1 MMSSNKGNNMV
12 NQKIKVYTIH
22 SQKGGAGK
30 TSIAIAI
37 AGLSCILHKQKTLII
52 DCDLT
57 GTSIIDLFYGV
68 DKNNKAKENI
78 KYLNSL
84 LLATPSV
91 FNKYENNNKN
101 DIEKEY
107 FHKIG
112 DYNDLY
118 YIPSSPI
125 LEDIWEIAG
134 LISQEDKLHYFQ
146 SRMEDSLKLFINK
159 GIKTIIIDCPPG
171 LFGLS
176 SAMIEI
182 SDQDKY
188 DKRSLFITS
197 SDPTDYKALIPSYS
211 DYCSN
216 IRHNR
221 QINNPKFIFNKCVIK
236 KNRDPVFLLHKI
248 FENLKR
254 ERTFPDGRTIKI
266 EVLNEIEE
274 SLKKHGPNV
283 LPFIEGFD
291 MFDIISSIQA
301 LEKNKGETPSGSMKK
316 WCNGIKELLDL

>member
-1 MMSSNKGNNMV
+1 MV
-12 NQKIKVYTIH
+12 NQKIKIYTIH
-22 SQKGGAGK
+22 SQKGGVGK

-57 GTSIIDLFYGV
+57 GTSIIDLFCDV
-68 DKNNKAKENI
+68 DKNNKTKEKV

-84 LLATPSV
+84 LLATPPI
-91 FNKYENNNKN
+91 FNRYENNNKN

-107 FHKIG
+107 FHKIS

-125 LEDIWEIAG
+125 LQDIWEIAG

-146 SRMEDSLKLFINK
+146 SRMKDILKLFINRE
-159 GIKTIIIDCPPG
+159 IKTIIIDCPPG

-176 SAMIEI
+176 SAMLRI
-182 SDQDKY
+182 SAQDKY

-197 SDPTDYKALIPSYS
+197 SDRSDYRALIPSCCDYFS
-211 DYCSN
+211 D
-216 IRHNR
+216 IRDNR
-221 QINNPKFIFNKCVIK
+221 QVDNPKFIFNKCSIEH
-236 KNRDPVFLLHKI
+236 RDPAFSLMEI
-248 FENLKR
+248 FDDLERK
-254 ERTFPDGRTIKI
+254 RTFPDSRTIKSK
-266 EVLNEIEE
+266 VYREIKD
-274 SLKKHGPNV
+274 SLKKHGSNI
-283 LPFIEGFD
+283 LPFIAEFN
-291 MFDIISSIQA
+291 MLHILSSIQA
-301 LEKNKGETPSGSMKK
+301 LEEDKGATPSGPMKK

>member
-1 MMSSNKGNNMV
+1 MS
-12 NQKIKVYTIH
+12 NQKVKIYTIH
-22 SQKGGAGK
+22 SQKGGVGK

-37 AGLSCILHKQKTLII
+37 AGLSCILHKRKTLIV

-57 GTSIIDLFYGV
+57 GASIIDLFCGV
-68 DKNNKAKENI
+68 GKNNKTKENF

-91 FNKYENNNKN
+91 FKKYENNDKN
-101 DIEKEY
+101 DIEKKY
-107 FHKIG
+107 FHKIS

-125 LEDIWEIAG
+125 LEDIREIAG
-134 LISQEDKLHYFQ
+134 LVSQEDKLHYFQ
-146 SRMEDSLKLFINK
+146 SRMEDSLKLFINR

-176 SAMIEI
+176 SAMIKI
-182 SDQDKY
+182 SNQDRY
-188 DKRSLFITS
+188 DKSSLFITS
-197 SDPTDYKALIPSYS
+197 SDPTDYRALIPSYS
-211 DYCSN
+211 NYCSDRRDN
-216 IRHNR
+216 TK
-221 QINNPKFIFNKCVIK
+221 INNPKFIFNKCAVK
-236 KNRDPVFLLHKI
+236 KYRDPVFLLREI
-248 FENLKR
+248 FNNLSRKK
-254 ERTFPDGRTIKI
+254 TFPDSRTIKS
-266 EVLNEIEE
+266 EVLEEIKD
-274 SLKKHGPNV
+274 SLQKHGPNV

-301 LEKNKGETPSGSMKK
+301 LEKDKGETPSGSIKR

>member
-1 MMSSNKGNNMV
+1 MSSNKGNNMV
-12 NQKIKVYTIH
+12 NQKIKIYTIH

-37 AGLSCILHKQKTLII
+37 AGLSYILHKQKTLIV

-68 DKNNKAKENI
+68 DKNNKVKEKV

-107 FHKIG
+107 FYKIG

-125 LEDIWEIAG
+125 FEDIQEIAG
-134 LISQEDKLHYFQ
+134 LISQEDKLHFFR
-146 SRMEDSLKLFINK
+146 SRMEDSLKLFINR

-188 DKRSLFITS
+188 DKSSLFITS
-197 SDPTDYKALIPSYS
+197 SDPTDYRALIPSYS
-211 DYCSN
+211 EYCSK

-221 QINNPKFIFNKCVIK
+221 QINNPKFIFNKCVIGK
-236 KNRDPVFLLHKI
+236 DRDSVFLLRKI

-254 ERTFPDGRTIKI
+254 ERTFLDGRTIKI

>member
-1 MMSSNKGNNMV
+1 MI
-12 NQKIKVYTIH
+12 NQKVIIYTIH
-22 SQKGGAGK
+22 SQKGGTGK

-57 GTSIIDLFYGV
+57 GTSIVDLFYNV
-68 DKNNKAKENI
+68 DKNNNAKENI

-125 LEDIWEIAG
+125 FEDIQEIAG
-134 LISQEDKLHYFQ
+134 LISQEDKLHFFR
-146 SRMEDSLKLFINK
+146 SRMEDSLKLFINR

-176 SAMIEI
+176 SAMLEI

-188 DKRSLFITS
+188 DKSSLFITS
-197 SDPTDYKALIPSYS
+197 SDPTDYRALIPSYS
-211 DYCSN
+211 DYCSK
-216 IRHNR
+216 IRDNR
-221 QINNPKFIFNKCVIK
+221 QINNPKFIFNKCVIGK
-236 KNRDPVFLLHKI
+236 DRDSVFLLRKI

-254 ERTFPDGRTIKI
+254 ERTFLDGRTIKI

-301 LEKNKGETPSGSMKK
+301 LEKNKGETSSGPMKK

>member
-1 MMSSNKGNNMV
+1 
-12 NQKIKVYTIH
+12 
-22 SQKGGAGK
+22 
-30 TSIAIAI
+30 
-37 AGLSCILHKQKTLII
+37 
-52 DCDLT
+52 
-57 GTSIIDLFYGV
+57 
-68 DKNNKAKENI
+68 
-78 KYLNSL
+78 
-84 LLATPSV
+84 
-91 FNKYENNNKN
+91 
-101 DIEKEY
+101 
-107 FHKIG
+107 
-112 DYNDLY
+112 
-118 YIPSSPI
+118 
-125 LEDIWEIAG
+125 
-134 LISQEDKLHYFQ
+134 
-146 SRMEDSLKLFINK
+146 MEDSLKLFINK

-197 SDPTDYKALIPSYS
+197 SDPTDYRALIPSYS
-211 DYCSN
+211 DYCSK
-216 IRHNR
+216 IRNNR

>member
-1 MMSSNKGNNMV
+1 MSSNKGNNMI
-12 NQKIKVYTIH
+12 NQKVIIYTIH
-22 SQKGGAGK
+22 SQKGGTGK

-57 GTSIIDLFYGV
+57 GTSIVDLFYNV
-68 DKNNKAKENI
+68 DKNNNAKENI

-125 LEDIWEIAG
+125 FEDIQEIAG
-134 LISQEDKLHYFQ
+134 LISQEDKLHFFR
-146 SRMEDSLKLFINK
+146 SRMEDSLKLFINR

-176 SAMIEI
+176 SAMLEI

-188 DKRSLFITS
+188 DKSSLFITS
-197 SDPTDYKALIPSYS
+197 SDPTDYRALIPSYS
-211 DYCSN
+211 DYCSK
-216 IRHNR
+216 IRDNR
-221 QINNPKFIFNKCVIK
+221 QINNPKFIFNKCVIGK
-236 KNRDPVFLLHKI
+236 DRDSVFLLRKI

-254 ERTFPDGRTIKI
+254 ERTFLDGRTIKI

-301 LEKNKGETPSGSMKK
+301 LEKNKGETSSGPMKK

>member
-1 MMSSNKGNNMV
+1 MSSNKGNNMV

-78 KYLNSL
+78 NYLNRL

-118 YIPSSPI
+118 YIPSSPV

-197 SDPTDYKALIPSYS
+197 SDPTDYRALIPSYS

-221 QINNPKFIFNKCVIK
+221 QIDNPKFIFNKCVIK
-236 KNRDPVFLLHKI
+236 KNRDPVFLLSEI
-248 FENLKR
+248 FKNLSRKT
-254 ERTFPDGRTIKI
+254 TFPDKRTINS
-266 EVLNEIEE
+266 EVLEEIKD

-301 LEKNKGETPSGSMKK
+301 LEKNKGETPSGSMKR

>member
-1 MMSSNKGNNMV
+1 MV

-101 DIEKEY
+101 DIEKKY

-125 LEDIWEIAG
+125 LEDIQEIAG
-134 LISQEDKLHYFQ
+134 LVSQEDKLHYFQ
-146 SRMEDSLKLFINK
+146 SRMEDSLELFTNR

-176 SAMIEI
+176 SAMLKI
-182 SDQDKY
+182 SDPEKY

-197 SDPTDYKALIPSYS
+197 SDPTDYRSLIPSYS
-211 DYCSN
+211 DYFSD
-216 IRHNR
+216 IRHNK
-221 QINNPKFIFNKCVIK
+221 QINNSKFIFNKCVIG
-236 KNRDPVFLLHKI
+236 KNRDSVFLLSEI
-248 FENLKR
+248 FNNLSR
-254 ERTFPDGRTIKI
+254 GTTFPDRRTIKI
-266 EVLNEIEE
+266 EVLEEIKD

-316 WCNGIKELLDL
+316 WCHGIKELLDL

>member
-1 MMSSNKGNNMV
+1 MSSNIGNNMV
-12 NQKIKVYTIH
+12 NQKVKIYTIH
-22 SQKGGAGK
+22 SQKGGVGK

-37 AGLSCILHKQKTLII
+37 AGLSCILHNQKTLII

-57 GTSIIDLFYGV
+57 GTSIIDLFFGV
-68 DKNNKAKENI
+68 DKNNKAKGNVR
-78 KYLNSL
+78 YLNSL

-91 FNKYENNNKN
+91 FNRYENNDKN

-125 LEDIWEIAG
+125 LKDIWEIAG

-146 SRMEDSLKLFINK
+146 SRMEDILKLFINRD
-159 GIKTIIIDCPPG
+159 IKTIIIDCPPG

-197 SDPTDYKALIPSYS
+197 SDPTDYRALIPSYS
-211 DYCSN
+211 DYCSD
-216 IRHNR
+216 IRRNNR
-221 QINNPKFIFNKCVIK
+221 QICNPKFIFNKCSK
-236 KNRDPVFLLHKI
+236 KYRDPVFLLEEI
-248 FENLKR
+248 LNDLEC
-254 ERTFPDGRTIKI
+254 ERTFPDSRTIKSKAFD
-266 EVLNEIEE
+266 EIKD
-274 SLKKHGPNV
+274 SLKKHGPNIF
-283 LPFIEGFD
+283 PFIEEFD
-291 MFDIISSIQA
+291 MLDILSSVRA
-301 LEKNKGETPSGSMKK
+301 LEEDKGETPSGSMKG
-316 WCNGIKELLDL
+316 WCNGIKALLDL